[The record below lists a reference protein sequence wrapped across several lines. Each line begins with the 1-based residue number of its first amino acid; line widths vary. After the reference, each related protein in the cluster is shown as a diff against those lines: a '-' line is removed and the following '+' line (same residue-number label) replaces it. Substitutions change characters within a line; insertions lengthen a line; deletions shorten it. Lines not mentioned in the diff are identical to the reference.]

1 MRFFIGEL
9 LMKFK
14 KIKELAKPYFMI
26 APAMT
31 GIGFFTVYPVFKLIL
46 LSFYETNMLNPAKTR
61 FVGLENYINEFAR
74 EAFSRSIINTIVY
87 SFFTIVFIMGFSL
100 VLAVWLG
107 RRRSFSNSA
116 VQVCIFTPHIV
127 SMVSVALIWS
137 QLMDQRFGLLNQF
150 LAFLGLPKST
160 WLTSSKTA
168 LMSVIL
174 VATWKAIG
182 YYTLIFIA
190 ALQGIPQEIYE
201 AAALDKSGK
210 ACTFFRITLPMI
222 SPQIFFVLI
231 ILTIGSFKVFETIR
245 VMTDGG
251 PSYATTSIAYLI
263 YSEVFQFSRFGYGAA
278 TGVVLL
284 VIISLLNVLY
294 FISLSKRVHYQ

>member
-1 MRFFIGEL
+1 
-9 LMKFK
+9 MKFR

-26 APAMT
+26 APAMA
-31 GIGFFTVYPVFKLIL
+31 GIGFFTVYPVIKLII
-46 LSFYETNMLNPAKTR
+46 LSFYETNMLNPEKTK
-61 FVGLENYINEFAR
+61 FVGLENYVNEFAR
-74 EAFSRSIINTIVY
+74 EAFGRSIINTVVY
-87 SFFTIVFIMGFSL
+87 SFFTIIFIMGFSL
-100 VLAVWLG
+100 MLAVWLG

-116 VQVCIFTPHIV
+116 VQICIFTPHIV

-137 QLMDQRFGLLNQF
+137 QLMDQRFGLLNQL
-150 LAFLGLPKST
+150 LAFVGLPKNT

-174 VATWKAIG
+174 VATWKALG
-182 YYTLIFIA
+182 YYTIIFVA
-190 ALQGIPQEIYE
+190 ALQSIPQDIYE

-210 ACTFFRITLPMI
+210 VKTFFKITLPMI

-245 VMTDGG
+245 IMTDGG

-263 YSEVFQFSRFGYGAA
+263 YSEVFQFSRLGYGAA
-278 TGVVLL
+278 AGVVLL
-284 VIISLLNVLY
+284 VVTSLLNVLY
-294 FISLSKRVHYQ
+294 FMSLSRRVHYQ

>member
-1 MRFFIGEL
+1 
-9 LMKFK
+9 MKFR
-14 KIKELAKPYFMI
+14 KIKELAKPYVMI

-31 GIGFFTVYPVFKLIL
+31 GIGFFVVYPVIKLIL
-46 LSFYETNMLNPAKTR
+46 LSFYETNMLNSAKTR
-61 FVGLENYINEFAR
+61 FVGFENYVNEFTR
-74 EAFSRSIINTIVY
+74 EAFSRSIINTVVY
-87 SFFTIVFIMGFSL
+87 SFFTIIFVMGFSL

-127 SMVSVALIWS
+127 SMVSVALIWT

-150 LAFLGLPKST
+150 LAFLGLPKNT
-160 WLTSSKTA
+160 WLASSKTA
-168 LMSVIL
+168 LMSIIL
-174 VATWKAIG
+174 VTTWKAIG
-182 YYTLIFIA
+182 YYTLLFIA
-190 ALQGIPQEIYE
+190 ALQGIPREIYE

-210 ACTFFRITLPMI
+210 AKTFFKITLPMI

-278 TGVVLL
+278 AGVVLL
-284 VIISLLNVLY
+284 VVISLLNVLY
-294 FISLSKRVHYQ
+294 FMSLSKRVHYQ

>member
-1 MRFFIGEL
+1 
-9 LMKFK
+9 MKFG
-14 KIKELAKPYFMI
+14 KIKELIKPYFMI
-26 APAMT
+26 APAMI
-31 GIGFFTVYPVFKLIL
+31 GIGFFTVYPVIKLIL

-61 FVGLENYINEFAR
+61 FVGLENYVNEFAR

-87 SFFTIVFIMGFSL
+87 SFFTIIFIMGISL

-107 RRRSFSNSA
+107 RKRSFSNSA

-137 QLMDQRFGLLNQF
+137 QLRDQRFGRLHQLL
-150 LAFLGLPKST
+150 ARLGLPQST
-160 WLTSSKTA
+160 WLTSSRTA

-174 VATWKAIG
+174 VATWKALG

-210 ACTFFRITLPMI
+210 IRTFFKITLPMI

-263 YSEVFQFSRFGYGAA
+263 YSEVFHFSRFGYGAA
-278 TGVVLL
+278 VGVVLL
-284 VIISLLNVLY
+284 GIISLLNVFY

>member
-1 MRFFIGEL
+1 
-9 LMKFK
+9 MKFK
-14 KIKELAKPYFMI
+14 KIRELIKPYIMI

-31 GIGFFTVYPVFKLIL
+31 GIGLFTVYPVIKLIL

-61 FVGLENYINEFAR
+61 FVGFENYVNEFAR
-74 EAFSRSIINTIVY
+74 DAFSRSVINTVIY
-87 SFFTIVFIMGFSL
+87 SFFTIIFIMGISL

-107 RRRSFSNSA
+107 RRHSYSNSA
-116 VQVCIFTPHIV
+116 VQVCIFTPHII

-150 LAFLGLPKST
+150 LTFFGLPKST

-174 VATWKAIG
+174 VATWKAVG

-190 ALQGIPQEIYE
+190 ALQGIPPEIYE

-210 ACTFFRITLPMI
+210 IKTFFEITLPMI

-263 YSEVFQFSRFGYGAA
+263 YSEVFQFSRFGYGAVS
-278 TGVVLL
+278 GVVLL
-284 VIISLLNVLY
+284 IIVSLLNVLY
-294 FISLSKRVHYQ
+294 FKNISKKVHYQ

>member
-1 MRFFIGEL
+1 
-9 LMKFK
+9 MKFR
-14 KIKELAKPYFMI
+14 KIKELIKPYFMI
-26 APAMT
+26 APAMI
-31 GIGFFTVYPVFKLIL
+31 GIGFFTIYPVIKLIL
-46 LSFYETNMLNPAKTR
+46 LSFYETNMLNPAKTV
-61 FVGLENYINEFAR
+61 FVGLENYVNEFAR

-87 SFFTIVFIMGFSL
+87 SFFTIIFIMGISL

-150 LAFLGLPKST
+150 LALLGLPKST
-160 WLTSSKTA
+160 WLTSSRTA
-168 LMSVIL
+168 LMSVVL

-201 AAALDKSGK
+201 AADLDKSGK
-210 ACTFFRITLPMI
+210 IRTFFRITLPMI

-278 TGVVLL
+278 VGVVLL
-284 VIISLLNVLY
+284 GIISLLNVFY

>member
-1 MRFFIGEL
+1 
-9 LMKFK
+9 MKFGK
-14 KIKELAKPYFMI
+14 TKELIKPYFMI
-26 APAMT
+26 APAMA
-31 GIGFFTVYPVFKLIL
+31 GIGFFTVYPVIKLII

-61 FVGLENYINEFAR
+61 FVGLENYVNEFAR

-87 SFFTIVFIMGFSL
+87 SFFTIIFIMGISL

-107 RRRSFSNSA
+107 RRQSFSNSA

-137 QLMDQRFGLLNQF
+137 QLMDQRFGLLNQL
-150 LAFLGLPKST
+150 LAFLGLPTST
-160 WLTSSKTA
+160 WLTSSRTA

-174 VATWKAIG
+174 VAAWKAIG

-190 ALQGIPQEIYE
+190 ALQGIPREIYE

-210 ACTFFRITLPMI
+210 IRTFLRITLPMI

-231 ILTIGSFKVFETIR
+231 IITIGSFKVFETIR

-278 TGVVLL
+278 VGVVLL
-284 VIISLLNVLY
+284 VILSLLNVFY
-294 FISLSKRVHYQ
+294 FISLSKKVHYQ